1 MTEFREQ
8 DLTGA
13 RFERVSLRG
22 ASFTQVFLN
31 DARMRTVDFTGA
43 QIRGSLFNQSR
54 MRGVELVDV
63 EIYGEL
69 QNVVVNGVDIGPL
82 VDAELNRRMPER
94 ARMRPDDT
102 DGFREAW
109 AILERLWE
117 GTVVRARTFPEA
129 ALHRSVDDE
138 WSFIQTLRHLNF
150 ASAAWVGRMILGNA
164 SPWHQLDLPWDEA
177 PGWDGIPWD
186 REARPSLDEVL
197 TVRRERQAMV
207 RHVMESLTD
216 EQLASTVTRTEPG
229 WPRMEDFPF
238 KECLRIV
245 LNEEWEH
252 RLYAERDLTSLEKG
266 LIMDIVLIAGLWL
279 NGSVWDDIVSA
290 LPPATAPCRSPPG
303 QGDDLHPPP
312 SATRW
317 QRCSPPHPA
326 SEKPMRWGI
335 PPPAPWPGWPP
346 TRDRS
351 RSPKSP
357 SSAASRP
364 PTGSPTPTSSS

>member
-1 MTEFREQ
+1 MSMTEFREQ

-22 ASFTQVFLN
+22 ATFTQVLLN
-31 DARMRTVDFTGA
+31 DASMHAVDFTGA
-43 QIRGSLFNQSR
+43 RVRGALFNESR

-63 EIYGEL
+63 EISGEL
-69 QNVVVNGVDIGPL
+69 QNVVVNGVDIAPL

-109 AILERLWE
+109 AILQRLWE
-117 GTVVRARTFPEA
+117 GTVARARTFPEA

-197 TVRRERQAMV
+197 AVRRRTPGDGPP
-207 RHVMESLTD
+207 RHGAT
-216 EQLASTVTRTEPG
+216 
-229 WPRMEDFPF
+229 
-238 KECLRIV
+238 
-245 LNEEWEH
+245 H
-252 RLYAERDLTSLEKG
+252 RR
-266 LIMDIVLIAGLWL
+266 
-279 NGSVWDDIVSA
+279 
-290 LPPATAPCRSPPG
+290 
-303 QGDDLHPPP
+303 
-312 SATRW
+312 ATRLRGDSHRARLAPGGELPLQGMSPHRP
-317 QRCSPPHPA
+317 QRGMGTPA
-326 SEKPMRWGI
+326 LCR
-335 PPPAPWPGWPP
+335 
-346 TRDRS
+346 T
-351 RSPKSP
+351 
-357 SSAASRP
+357 
-364 PTGSPTPTSSS
+364 